1 MAKIFNK
8 QNRIASFN
16 NYAKSVATISQW
28 LKLFDI
34 NYPGQNDASLNIFG
48 NSPQEIKDFQTKVL
62 SDLKKTNLITLTL
75 GGNDFFELIF
85 NEFQQNKLNLDSV
98 NEALKETKG
107 NIKEIF
113 NYLFKDIISEIKR
126 RYQYLPIL

>member
-1 MAKIFNK
+1 MI
-8 QNRIASFN
+8 
-16 NYAKSVATISQW
+16 
-28 LKLFDI
+28 
-34 NYPGQNDASLNIFG
+34 
-48 NSPQEIKDFQTKVL
+48 
-62 SDLKKTNLITLTL
+62 
-75 GGNDFFELIF
+75 FFELIF

-126 RYQYLPIL
+126 RYQYLPRL

>member
-1 MAKIFNK
+1 MI
-8 QNRIASFN
+8 
-16 NYAKSVATISQW
+16 
-28 LKLFDI
+28 
-34 NYPGQNDASLNIFG
+34 
-48 NSPQEIKDFQTKVL
+48 
-62 SDLKKTNLITLTL
+62 
-75 GGNDFFELIF
+75 FFELIF

-98 NEALKETKG
+98 NETLKETKG

>member
-1 MAKIFNK
+1 MI
-8 QNRIASFN
+8 
-16 NYAKSVATISQW
+16 
-28 LKLFDI
+28 
-34 NYPGQNDASLNIFG
+34 
-48 NSPQEIKDFQTKVL
+48 
-62 SDLKKTNLITLTL
+62 
-75 GGNDFFELIF
+75 FFELIF